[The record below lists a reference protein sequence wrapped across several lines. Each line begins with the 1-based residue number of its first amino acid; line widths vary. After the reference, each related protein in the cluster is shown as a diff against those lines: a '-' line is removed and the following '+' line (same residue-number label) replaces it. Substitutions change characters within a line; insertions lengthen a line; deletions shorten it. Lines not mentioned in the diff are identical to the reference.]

1 MSIIEKYIDAALNK
15 DYEAIS
21 RLFTKHGHYNDYTP
35 IGALRQE
42 YHVYGREAIAMFFR
56 NKFFFRQFSF
66 SSPKILNDHQIEF
79 VASYG
84 NYYIVALANIEYAED
99 GQILRMIVRAR

>member
-42 YHVYGREAIAMFFR
+42 YHVLAGKQLQCFSET
-56 NKFFFRQFSF
+56 NSF
-66 SSPKILNDHQIEF
+66 S
-79 VASYG
+79 ASF
-84 NYYIVALANIEYAED
+84 LS
-99 GQILRMIVRAR
+99 QVRRF

>member
-42 YHVYGREAIAMFFR
+42 YHV
-56 NKFFFRQFSF
+56 
-66 SSPKILNDHQIEF
+66 
-79 VASYG
+79 
-84 NYYIVALANIEYAED
+84 
-99 GQILRMIVRAR
+99 